1 MQTKWLQRQ
10 HILGPPPSM
19 LVTVP
24 HASPSQDV
32 TRAFS
37 VPSRQ
42 AGDTGSPVT
51 SLSIMVTMAILTL
64 PLL

>member
-1 MQTKWLQRQ
+1 
-10 HILGPPPSM
+10 M

-24 HASPSQDV
+24 HASPTQDI
-32 TRAFS
+32 TRASS

-42 AGDTGSPVT
+42 AGDTGDPVT
-51 SLSIMVTMAILTL
+51 SMSIMVTVGILTL